1 MLVPV
6 ILAGGSGTRLWP
18 VSRDTLPKQL
28 ASLTGEETLLQ
39 QTARRIL
46 GMAAPQ
52 QVITVG
58 ASHLDHLVHRQLA
71 AVDPG
76 FADHRLL
83 EPVGRNTAAAV
94 ALAAL
99 YARER
104 MGAGAL
110 LWICPSDHLVRHVDR
125 LHEALARAMP
135 VAEAG
140 FLLTFGI
147 EPTRAETGYGY
158 IRAGEPL
165 PDAPDVLRAARF
177 VEKPGRDAAEA
188 MLAEGGHFWNSGM
201 FLFGASRI
209 IEELEAHVPDI
220 LRGAEAAHAALEK
233 APGGAWQVP
242 LALYQA
248 VPAQPIDKA
257 VMERAERIAVAPCDP
272 GWSDLG
278 SWQTLWEQ
286 LPKDA
291 AGNAIQGDAVLHDA
305 ADCLVHGETRL
316 VACAGVQGLAVIET
330 GDAVLVTG
338 REGSEA
344 VRDLVAA
351 LKQAGRSEATAH
363 AEEHR
368 PWGHFEVLHEG
379 AGFKVKEI
387 VVEPGGRLSL
397 QSHEHR
403 AEHWVVVAG
412 TARVTVDEKI
422 LTLQPNQSVHIP
434 LGARHR
440 MENPGEVPMHLIEVQ
455 CGGYLGEDDIV
466 RYEDV
471 YGRS

>member
-18 VSRDTLPKQL
+18 VSRETLPKQL
-28 ASLTGEETLLQ
+28 APLAGEETLLQ

-58 ASHLDHLVHRQLA
+58 ASHLDHLVERQLA
-71 AVDPG
+71 AIDP
-76 FADHRLL
+76 ALARHRLL

-99 YARER
+99 YAHKR

-110 LWICPSDHLVRHVDR
+110 LWVCPSDHLVRHVDR
-125 LHEALARAMP
+125 LHEALARALP

-147 EPTRAETGYGY
+147 EPTRPETGYGY

-165 PDAPDVLRAARF
+165 PDAPGVLRTTRF
-177 VEKPGRDAAEA
+177 VEKPERAAAEA
-188 MLAEGGHFWNSGM
+188 MLAQGGHFWNSGM
-201 FLFGASRI
+201 FLFGAVRI
-209 IEELEAHVPDI
+209 LDELEAHAPDI
-220 LRGAEAAHAALEK
+220 LRAVEAAHGALTK

-242 LALYQA
+242 LASYEA

-257 VMERAERIAVAPCDP
+257 VMERADRIAVAPCDP

-278 SWQTLWEQ
+278 SWQALWEQ
-286 LPKDA
+286 LPRDA

-305 ADCLVHGETRL
+305 RDCLVHGESRL

-330 GDAVLVTG
+330 GDAVLVMG
-338 REGSEA
+338 RERSEA

-351 LKQAGRSEATAH
+351 LKRAGRSEATAH
-363 AEEHR
+363 GEEHR
-368 PWGHFEVLHEG
+368 PWGRFKVLHEG
-379 AGFKVKEI
+379 PGFKVKEI

-412 TARVTVDEKI
+412 IARVTVGEEI
-422 LTLQPNQSVHIP
+422 LTLEPNQSVHIP

-455 CGGYLGEDDIV
+455 CGAYLGEDDIV